1 MAIDDDAPDAP
12 PEAPAS
18 PAAELRA
25 KDVLARTPD
34 QVDDLTA
41 TMSPGEL
48 ADLEKWFQRPS
59 AMVVAERLSEAAAL
73 LAGGEDVEDIDQVLD
88 REFQER
94 QKRIALAST
103 AITPASIALLER
115 HRDHA
120 DRFRQPEP
128 PPPRF
133 DPSILK
139 VRVPTEEELATIGE
153 GRSYQ
158 RDNEVE
164 AALAMAAPQAV
175 LRDLYRP
182 VEEFERVLVPP
193 PIDDDAEPPIYDAH
207 GVVREVMAWRPERP
221 TWDTF
226 AEAARDARTRFREAA
241 GGFWGESTVAAIAQA
256 RKDRGLS

>member
-12 PEAPAS
+12 PAAPTSPAS
-18 PAAELRA
+18 DLRA
-25 KDVLARTPD
+25 KDLLARAPA
-34 QVDDLTA
+34 QVDELTA
-41 TMSPGEL
+41 AMSPDEL

-59 AMVVAERLSEAAAL
+59 AMVVEQRLSEAAAL
-73 LAGGEDVEDIDQVLD
+73 LAGGEDVEDVDQILD

-103 AITPASIALLER
+103 AITPAAIALLER

-120 DRFRQPEP
+120 AALRQPEP

-133 DPSILK
+133 DPTILK
-139 VRVPTEEELATIGE
+139 IRVPTEDELATIGE
-153 GRSYQ
+153 GRSYE
-158 RDNEVE
+158 RDGEIE

-182 VEEFERVLVPP
+182 VEVFERVLAPP
-193 PIDDDAEPPIYDAH
+193 PVDDDAEPPIYDAH
-207 GVVREVMAWRPERP
+207 AVVCEVMAWRPERP
-221 TWDTF
+221 TWDSF
-226 AEAARDARTRFREAA
+226 AAAARDARTRFLEAA
-241 GGFWGESTVAAIAQA
+241 GGFWGETTVAAIAQA

>member
-12 PEAPAS
+12 TEAPTS
-18 PAAELRA
+18 PASELRA
-25 KDVLARTPD
+25 KDLLARSAD
-34 QVDDLTA
+34 QVDELTA
-41 TMSPGEL
+41 AMSPGEL

-59 AMVVAERLSEAAAL
+59 AMIVQERLAEAAAL
-73 LAGGEDVEDIDQVLD
+73 LAGGEDVEDVDQVLD

-94 QKRIALAST
+94 QKRIAVASA
-103 AITPASIALLER
+103 AITPAAIALLER

-120 DRFRQPEP
+120 AGLRQPEP

-139 VRVPTEEELATIGE
+139 VRVPSEEELATIGE

-164 AALAMAAPQAV
+164 EALAMAAPQAV

-182 VEEFERVLVPP
+182 VEEFERVLAPP
-193 PIDDDAEPPIYDAH
+193 PVDDDAEPPIYDAH
-207 GVVREVMAWRPERP
+207 AVVREVMAWRPERP
-221 TWDTF
+221 TWDRFT
-226 AEAARDARTRFREAA
+226 EAAQDARTRFREGA
-241 GGFWGESTVAAIAQA
+241 GGFWGETTVAAIAQA